1 MKLARKNAMISLSL
15 LSGLL
20 LTFSW
25 PENGMP
31 LLSFI
36 ALVPLLIMEN
46 FVLNNKER
54 FSKYAVFLL
63 SWFSF
68 IVFNAFTTWWIVHA
82 TIPGALVAVFL
93 NALFMALPFALMH
106 AARRILPGKQGSV
119 SLLIFWLSFEFL
131 HMNWDLSWSWL
142 NLGNAFATMPRVVQ
156 WYEYTG
162 VLGGTAWIIIMNL
175 CFFGI
180 YKAYSKSVQ
189 TITVKRNLTDEN
201 AIEKQKREIYLS
213 NLEQFKIIKY
223 RTQMGIIT
231 LFFLL
236 TPTIIS
242 FVMWSNYQI
251 PSGDHAEIVIVQPSR
266 DPYANPKEK
275 SEEKQWADELIELAA
290 QKITEDTRF
299 VIAPE
304 AALPGGVW
312 RDRPEE
318 NYGYRQIKNF
328 TARYDS
334 LTWITGAM
342 VYQLYESGDSL
353 SETARYVEKI
363 GYYMDIY
370 NAAILINAQGDTE
383 YYFKSKLVP
392 GIEKMPW
399 ASYLKPLARLV
410 ERFGGTAGSLG
421 VQKER
426 TVFEGMDRSTKV
438 APVICYE
445 SIYGEYV
452 NDQIRLGADL
462 IFILTN
468 DGWWKDTPGYRQH
481 NQYARLRAIE
491 TRRSIARAA
500 STGIS
505 SFITPKGQFYQSTK
519 WWEKEAIAESLPLND
534 KMTFY
539 VKSGDYI
546 GRISVFVFI
555 LLLFYMISQKII
567 KKKTNQDIY

>member
-1 MKLARKNAMISLSL
+1 MKLARKNAMFSLSL

-36 ALVPLLIMEN
+36 ALVPLLIIEN
-46 FVLNNKER
+46 FVFNNQER
-54 FSKYAVFLL
+54 FSKYAVFLF
-63 SWFSF
+63 SWFAF
-68 IVFNAFTTWWIVHA
+68 IVFNALTTWWIVHA
-82 TIPGALVAVFL
+82 SIPGALVAVFL
-93 NALFMALPFALMH
+93 NALFMALPFALLH
-106 AARRILPGKQGSV
+106 AARRILPGRQGSV

-156 WYEYTG
+156 WYEFTG
-162 VLGGTAWIIIMNL
+162 VLGGSAWIIILNL

-189 TITVKRNLTDEN
+189 TITVKRNLTDQD
-201 AIEKQKREIYLS
+201 AIEKQKKEIYLA
-213 NLEQFKIIKY
+213 NLEQFKIIKD

-242 FVMWSNYQI
+242 FVMWSNYEI
-251 PSGDHAEIVIVQPSR
+251 PSDEFTEVVIVQPSR
-266 DPYANPKEK
+266 DPYVYPVDKA
-275 SEEKQWADELIELAA
+275 EEKKWTDEMIELAE
-290 QKITEDTRF
+290 QKITANTRF

-312 RDRPEE
+312 RHDPEE
-318 NYGYRQIKNF
+318 NDGYRHLKQHA
-328 TARYDS
+328 ARYDS

-342 VYQLYESGDSL
+342 VYELYESGDRV
-353 SETARYVEKI
+353 SETATYNEKI
-363 GYYMDIY
+363 DAYIDIY
-370 NAAILINAQGDTE
+370 NAAVLINAHGDTDF
-383 YYFKSKLVP
+383 YFKSKLVP

-399 ASYLKPLARLV
+399 ATYLKPLARLV
-410 ERFGGTAGSLG
+410 ESFGGTAGSLG
-421 VQKER
+421 VQKQR
-426 TVFEGMDRSTKV
+426 TVFDAMDGSTKV

-452 NDQIRLGADL
+452 NQQIKMGAGL

-505 SFITPKGQFYQSTK
+505 SFITPKGQFYQSTQ
-519 WWEKEAIAESLPLND
+519 WWEKDVIVESLPHND
-534 KMTFY
+534 KVTFY

-546 GRISVFVFI
+546 GRISVFVLI